1 MVELIL
7 IEITAL
13 PAERSRG
20 RHNPRVVKRKMS
32 SFPTIGLR
40 PIPRRDV
47 SAADR
52 ARAAPASQQVFRYD
66 EHIRIAAPA
75 GLPPPNIPP
84 SATPPIDMT
93 PTEKPRRRSRHI
105 RAPAN
110 RCPAWLEHVRAWRRS
125 GLPRATYCEHHHL
138 NPRTFHH
145 WVARARPSR
154 RPKARS
160 QTELH

>member
-32 SFPTIGLR
+32 SFPTK
-40 PIPRRDV
+40 
-47 SAADR
+47 S
-52 ARAAPASQQVFRYD
+52 RAAPASQQVFRYD
-66 EHIRIAAPA
+66 EHIRIVAPA

-84 SATPPIDMT
+84 SATPPIDTT